1 MRRAIVAL
9 GLVACFAAACARR
22 GDPVATAIET
32 QGTVQRND
40 GSADWKA
47 AGVGAAF
54 FIGDS
59 ARTGQDSRARLRLN
73 NGTVIRMVENAQI
86 RFARGT
92 LPAAKAPDVKLEL
105 GSAEVEVATEETALV
120 TALGVA
126 RVERGARVR
135 VSSAGE
141 RTTLEVLVGRAVVL
155 GAGSDLVL
163 AEGEGARIKIGELKP
178 ERYRVVVGAPI
189 VETTPAEAAPAPPPV
204 PAAPAP
210 AAPLAEDK
218 PARAQNSRADVTL
231 EAGESGTVHVAGR
244 SLALRLA
251 FDRVCTGDAS
261 VEVKGGG
268 EGRTLTGSGALVMK
282 LRPGN
287 VRYRVRCADDPRG
300 AKPRATGSLVIKR
313 DSGDIPVSRRA
324 AVNALDADG
333 RRYTVLF
340 QSRLPALT
348 LGWAAAPAG
357 AANLSL
363 HVLSAA
369 GEKTFPSATAS
380 HQMPSGALGEGS
392 YTWWYATVD
401 GRASPRTAVTIRF
414 DNAAP
419 TAQFFPKRS
428 GAEPAAPGLVAVDGV
443 TIDGAKVSAGG
454 QSVPVDERGRFSATV
469 APAHGDDAVMIRLEH
484 PRTGVHYYVRQPGAR
499 HRGRLAH
506 AR

>member
-1 MRRAIVAL
+1 
-9 GLVACFAAACARR
+9 
-22 GDPVATAIET
+22 
-32 QGTVQRND
+32 
-40 GSADWKA
+40 
-47 AGVGAAF
+47 
-54 FIGDS
+54 
-59 ARTGQDSRARLRLN
+59 
-73 NGTVIRMVENAQI
+73 
-86 RFARGT
+86 
-92 LPAAKAPDVKLEL
+92 VKLEL

-287 VRYRVRCADDPRG
+287 
-300 AKPRATGSLVIKR
+300 
-313 DSGDIPVSRRA
+313 A
-324 AVNALDADG
+324 ASV
-333 RRYTVLF
+333 
-340 QSRLPALT
+340 T
-348 LGWAAAPAG
+348 LAVCPTA
-357 AANLSL
+357 
-363 HVLSAA
+363 SAA
-369 GEKTFPSATAS
+369 SALSGTS
-380 HQMPSGALGEGS
+380 HTTS
-392 YTWWYATVD
+392 T
-401 GRASPRTAVTIRF
+401 SP
-414 DNAAP
+414 
-419 TAQFFPKRS
+419 
-428 GAEPAAPGLVAVDGV
+428 L
-443 TIDGAKVSAGG
+443 
-454 QSVPVDERGRFSATV
+454 
-469 APAHGDDAVMIRLEH
+469 
-484 PRTGVHYYVRQPGAR
+484 
-499 HRGRLAH
+499 H
-506 AR
+506 ARL